1 MSTHPP
7 EVTTAVE
14 VLHLRGSIT
23 ALVQEITRL
32 KLDLTILRSQLMAE
46 PEAQDGRKVC
56 SLLGDIA
63 QWVGIAI
70 EMEETYEKQFQSPQR
85 CGSFEQAL
93 DLDGARA
100 SIGGKLD
107 RLRAATRAERVSE
120 QSE

>member
-1 MSTHPP
+1 MSIHPP
-7 EVTTAVE
+7 EVTTAAD
-14 VLHLRGSIT
+14 VLHLRSSIT

-32 KLDLTILRSQLMAE
+32 KLDLTTLRSQLMAE
-46 PEAQDGRKVC
+46 PEALDGRKVC

-63 QWVGIAI
+63 QWVGIAS

-85 CGSFEQAL
+85 CGSFEYAL
-93 DLDGARA
+93 DLDVARA

-107 RLRAATRAERVSE
+107 RLRAATSAERVSE